1 MHCEGTGLQKLQ
13 TPSSKALASAFSEP
27 PRPSSE
33 LASVLLSLNCLAV
46 NAWTHESWEEI
57 VGGDGLSS
65 LPSILSPFISVFS
78 RAGAG
83 DRGRGAFL
91 SYAGSQ
97 PASKRS
103 CDKSQPLL
111 SWLHSLPTHAGNGPR
126 TPVVLLCGRFQK
138 GLGWQVERK
147 TVSMTCRR

>member
-83 DRGRGAFL
+83 DRGRGAFRPTQAPNQLANVPVINHSRFRLGFTL
-91 SYAGSQ
+91 SPLTQEKVQEHLSSYCVAIF
-97 PASKRS
+97 KR
-103 CDKSQPLL
+103 
-111 SWLHSLPTHAGNGPR
+111 G
-126 TPVVLLCGRFQK
+126 
-138 GLGWQVERK
+138 
-147 TVSMTCRR
+147 